1 MCVCVCMSGMSCE
14 VLTHSQQVCSE
25 IIVHI
30 SIVSGHSS
38 CPLHVRPSL
47 LHPTLVSHQCGE
59 IHESI
64 MVVGI
69 DTGRRGGAGRRKIR
83 HSRATALSNSLQA
96 FHECYFS
103 LFQSSL
109 VPTSGKGEMRLINK
123 LASGARREDL
133 P

>member
-1 MCVCVCMSGMSCE
+1 MATIE
-14 VLTHSQQVCSE
+14 
-25 IIVHI
+25 
-30 SIVSGHSS
+30 
-38 CPLHVRPSL
+38 
-47 LHPTLVSHQCGE
+47 TLGGE
-59 IHESI
+59 EGWEGGRY
-64 MVVGI
+64 M
-69 DTGRRGGAGRRKIR
+69 TGE